1 MSSSYLV
8 WLALPGGHLDYWAAI
23 VLGLIL
29 VAGYMAWQTAARQ
42 KTLHLRPQSLFEK
55 QLVERIIRRPLTL
68 RDKCLFRSFN
78 RVEKQRRVE
87 YYNHLNRFSQFF

>member
-1 MSSSYLV
+1 MSSSSLL
-8 WLALPGGHLDYWAAI
+8 WLAFPSGRVDLWFVI
-23 VLGLIL
+23 IFGLLLL
-29 VAGYMAWQTAARQ
+29 VVYTAWQMTSRG
-42 KTLHLRPQSLFEK
+42 KTLRLRPQSLFEK
-55 QLVERIIRRPLTL
+55 RLVERVIQHPLTL